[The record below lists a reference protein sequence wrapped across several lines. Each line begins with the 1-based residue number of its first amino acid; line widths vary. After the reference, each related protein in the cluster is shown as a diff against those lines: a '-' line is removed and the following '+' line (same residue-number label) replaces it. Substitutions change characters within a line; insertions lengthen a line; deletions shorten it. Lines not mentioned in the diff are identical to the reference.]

1 MQEAFVDK
9 LQGVLDIAGLIPGV
23 GEVADGAN
31 AIISVARG
39 NHLEALLSVMSMIPA
54 AGDAVG
60 KGGKVIL
67 NGLEPV
73 MDMIAAGAE
82 VAEVVDK
89 LNKIDPKKLET
100 MKAAIG
106 LFSKV
111 IDSNKGT
118 IGKVLKQVAE
128 GDIAGIASLIGI
140 EIPESVQFKINEI
153 IKEAG
158 GGDSDRIENVIKF
171 IEERCKYTA

>member
-1 MQEAFVDK
+1 
-9 LQGVLDIAGLIPGV
+9 
-23 GEVADGAN
+23 
-31 AIISVARG
+31 
-39 NHLEALLSVMSMIPA
+39 MIPA

-82 VAEVVDK
+82 VAEVVK
-89 LNKIDPKKLET
+89 KIDPKKLET
-100 MKAAIG
+100 MKTAIG

-111 IDSNKGT
+111 IDSNKGP
-118 IGKVLKQVAE
+118 IGKVLKQVEE

-140 EIPESVQFKINEI
+140 EIPKSVQFKINEI
-153 IKEAG
+153 IEEAG
-158 GGDSDRIENVIKF
+158 GVDIDGIENIIKF
-171 IEERCKYTA
+171 IEEMS

>member
-1 MQEAFVDK
+1 MAPFSNIDQLRIRVRKA
-9 LQGVLDIAGLIPGV
+9 

-82 VAEVVDK
+82 VAEVVEK

-100 MKAAIG
+100 MKTAIG

-111 IDSNKGT
+111 MIANNGIINKILGFLEEGN
-118 IGKVLKQVAE
+118 IAAVA
-128 GDIAGIASLIGI
+128 SQIGI
-140 EIPESVQFKINEI
+140 KTEIPESVQFKINEI

-158 GGDSDRIENVIKF
+158 GVDIDGIKNIIKF
-171 IEERCKYTA
+171 IEEMS